1 MNANDSLVNAYLN
14 RIVVGLFSG
23 RNGNRDHCRDEAF
36 TSVSE
41 ERDFAGEKLDGSG
54 GQRGAIILFGIVR
67 IDTRDRGMKG

>member
-1 MNANDSLVNAYLN
+1 MKRL
-14 RIVVGLFSG
+14 R
-23 RNGNRDHCRDEAF
+23 
-36 TSVSE
+36 VSE